1 MKKLI
6 SITAL
11 VVLAAS
17 GCAPTTATQSG
28 DATGVNRPS
37 SSSSSSSSSSPAEP
51 AADLETEE
59 PEPSDEDTELK
70 FGESATFDDGLVI
83 NVSKPK
89 VFKPSEY
96 AAFDKAKAYVKFT
109 ITVVN
114 RTGKTFDPTGVY
126 ATVQSANEEAST
138 VFDSDKNIGGGPS
151 TKLLKNREAKWVIGF
166 GVQNPKDLVME
177 ISPGAFE
184 YDDILYTN

>member
-17 GCAPTTATQSG
+17 GCAPTTAAPSG

-37 SSSSSSSSSSPAEP
+37 SSSSSSSAAPAAP
-51 AADLETEE
+51 AADELETEA

-70 FGESATFDDGLVI
+70 FGQSATFDDGLVI
-83 NVSKPK
+83 TVSKPK

-114 RTGKTFDPTGVY
+114 KTGKSFDPNGVY
-126 ATVQSANEEAST
+126 ATVQSSNEEASS
-138 VFDSDKNIGGGPS
+138 VFDSEKNIGGAPS

-177 ISPGAFE
+177 INPGAFE
-184 YDDILYTN
+184 YDDVLYTN